1 MAPVPA
7 TAPPPPIS
15 PRDGLL
21 PGADAAGANLAVVV
35 LGLAS
40 AVAFGS
46 GDFGG
51 GWTSRRAPVLGVSLV
66 VQVVGLAAMT
76 AAALLTREPLPE
88 PGPAAL
94 ASVGGVVGVV
104 GIVCLYHGLAVGRM
118 GVVAPVT
125 GVLAALIPVTGGIL
139 IEGVPS
145 ELTLVG
151 IALAIVAV
159 VLVSRVSDASSGPS
173 GLRFALVAGIGI
185 GLFSVF
191 VAQVSDGH
199 AFGPLAIIRL
209 VEAALIGVVVL
220 VTGGAWRPER
230 RFVPA
235 MAGVGV
241 LDMAGN
247 GFFILAVQGGALAV
261 AAVLSSLYPV
271 MTVIL
276 ATVFLRERV
285 TRTHAVGIALAVGAI
300 ACIAAGTAS

>member
-1 MAPVPA
+1 MLVSQLVGMALA
-7 TAPPPPIS
+7 FGLSLLRGETAP
-15 PRDGLL
+15 L
-21 PGADAAGANLAVVV
+21 PVDLFWSV
-35 LGLAS
+35 LGG
-40 AVAFGS
+40 VA
-46 GDFGG
+46 
-51 GWTSRRAPVLGVSLV
+51 
-66 VQVVGLAAMT
+66 
-76 AAALLTREPLPE
+76 
-88 PGPAAL
+88 
-94 ASVGGVVGVV
+94 GGV
-104 GIVCLYHGLAVGRM
+104 GITALYHGLAVGRM

-125 GVLAALIPVTGGIL
+125 GVLAALIPVVAGIL
-139 IEGVPS
+139 LEGVPS
-145 ELTLVG
+145 SLTLVG
-151 IALAIVAV
+151 IVLAIVAV
-159 VLVSRVSDASSGPS
+159 ILVSRVSDASSGPS

-191 VAQVSDGH
+191 VAQISDGH
-199 AFGPLAIIRL
+199 AFGPLAVIRL
-209 VEAALIGVVVL
+209 AEAVLIGIVVL
-220 VTGGAWRPER
+220 VTGAVWRPER

-285 TRTHAVGIALAVGAI
+285 TRTHAIGIALAVGAI